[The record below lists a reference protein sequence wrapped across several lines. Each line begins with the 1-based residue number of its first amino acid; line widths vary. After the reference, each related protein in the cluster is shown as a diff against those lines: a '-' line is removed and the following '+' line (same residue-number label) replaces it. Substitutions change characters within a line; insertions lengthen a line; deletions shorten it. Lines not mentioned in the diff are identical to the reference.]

1 LADDNPLFDPWI
13 EKTLATIFGNISSLF
28 LMSVLSVLELST
40 IILQSTTM
48 LLAVKFVG
56 AIYLIYTGIQLWR
69 HSFRGVLVVASPEAL
84 KINYLVPGLTIFTA

>member
-1 LADDNPLFDPWI
+1 LGDPWI
-13 EKTLATIFGNISSLF
+13 EKTLAAIFGNISSLF

-56 AIYLIYTGIQLWR
+56 AIYLIYTGIQL
-69 HSFRGVLVVASPEAL
+69 G
-84 KINYLVPGLTIFTA
+84 GTAFAVCQL